1 MSVLE
6 ILSSAPQISIESSSK
21 TGTVLSSK
29 QSVKEFRAQWERQ
42 HGISVQITINL
53 TTEVCAR
60 WEKAECKENY
70 RRKTT

>member
-6 ILSSAPQISIESSSK
+6 ILSSAPQISIESSSE
-21 TGTVLSSK
+21 TGIVLFSK

-42 HGISVQITINL
+42 HGISMQITINL

-60 WEKAECKENY
+60 REKAECKENH
-70 RRKTT
+70 RRKTI